1 MFDRATWVESRELC
15 VGSDDNEQNGLGKLC
30 LPRPFSNQPT
40 IQPTNSRVYAAI
52 LPSGTHTGRVPFS
65 ALTQKKRAGGKPL
78 TPISSESPVRTGIFS
93 PRSTTASVNES
104 DSTTP
109 AWRTD
114 SGPELIAN

>member
-1 MFDRATWVESRELC
+1 MGESERPREAPASRGRSVFPPLTTHH
-15 VGSDDNEQNGLGKLC
+15 L
-30 LPRPFSNQPT
+30 LPWA
-40 IQPTNSRVYAAI
+40 YAAI
-52 LPSGTHTGRVPFS
+52 FPSGIHTGDTPRE

-93 PRSTTASVNES
+93 PRSTTASVNVS

-109 AWRTD
+109 ACRTD

>member
-1 MFDRATWVESRELC
+1 M
-15 VGSDDNEQNGLGKLC
+15 NGLGRQE
-30 LPRPFSNQPT
+30 LPEAVSHEPT
-40 IQPTNSRVYAAI
+40 IQRTNSHCQAAI
-52 LPSGTHTGRVPFS
+52 FPSGIHTGVAPFE

-93 PRSTTASVNES
+93 PRSTTASLNES

-109 AWRTD
+109 ACRTD

>member
-1 MFDRATWVESRELC
+1 MTATS
-15 VGSDDNEQNGLGKLC
+15 NGLGKHLLPEAVRC
-30 LPRPFSNQPT
+30 LTHHSLLTTHDRS
-40 IQPTNSRVYAAI
+40 YAAI
-52 LPSGTHTGRVPFS
+52 FPSGIHTGEAPFE

-93 PRSTTASVNES
+93 PRSTTASLNES

-109 AWRTD
+109 ACRTD

>member
-1 MFDRATWVESRELC
+1 M
-15 VGSDDNEQNGLGKLC
+15 NGLGKLL
-30 LPRPFSNQPT
+30 LPEAVSHEPS
-40 IQPTNSRVYAAI
+40 IQRTNSHGQAAI
-52 LPSGTHTGRVPFS
+52 FPSGIHTGEAPFE

-93 PRSTTASVNES
+93 PRSKTASLNES

-109 AWRTD
+109 ACRTD

>member
-1 MFDRATWVESRELC
+1 MGRDGRTASGC
-15 VGSDDNEQNGLGKLC
+15 V
-30 LPRPFSNQPT
+30 PRPFSFFRHFELPRPT
-40 IQPTNSRVYAAI
+40 SYRDTYAAI
-52 LPSGTHTGRVPFS
+52 LPSGTQTGRVPFT

-109 AWRTD
+109 ACLTD